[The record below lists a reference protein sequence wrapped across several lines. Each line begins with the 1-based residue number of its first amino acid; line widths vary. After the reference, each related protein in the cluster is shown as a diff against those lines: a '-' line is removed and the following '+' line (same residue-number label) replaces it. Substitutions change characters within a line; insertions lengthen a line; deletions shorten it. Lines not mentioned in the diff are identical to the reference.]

1 MLPRN
6 NNDVSQGMEVEQYLI
21 SSLFRKCFGR
31 KLTVDI
37 FFRRVKFL
45 SLEGCA
51 LLTTQGLESVILSW
65 KDLQRLQV
73 VSCNSIKENEVTPAL
88 SVLFSDLKEFVWRPD
103 TKSLL
108 LSNLEGTGMGKK
120 GGRFFQKDSRL
131 EILIK
136 KI

>member
-1 MLPRN
+1 M
-6 NNDVSQGMEVEQYLI
+6 
-21 SSLFRKCFGR
+21 
-31 KLTVDI
+31 LTVGI

-45 SLEGCA
+45 SLEGCG
-51 LLTTQGLESVILSW
+51 LLTTQGLEYVIVSW

-73 VSCNSIKENEVTPAL
+73 VSCNNIKDSEVTPAL
-88 SVLFSDLKEFVWRPD
+88 SVLLSDLKEFMWRPD

-120 GGRFFQKDSRL
+120 GGRFFEKESRL
-131 EILIK
+131 EILFK